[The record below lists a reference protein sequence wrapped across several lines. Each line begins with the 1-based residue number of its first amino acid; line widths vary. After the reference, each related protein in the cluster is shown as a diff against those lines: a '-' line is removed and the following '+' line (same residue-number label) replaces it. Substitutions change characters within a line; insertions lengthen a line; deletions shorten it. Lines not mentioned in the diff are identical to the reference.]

1 MIPEDTGRKTGR
13 GTMLAIREILLLNPS
28 GTSVFFRVSPVIG
41 A

>member
-28 GTSVFFRVSPVIG
+28 GTSALFRASVIG